1 MEPDTKEL
9 EEVAVKLWRIAFKV
23 SGGEYE
29 ERGLTSREC
38 RILYEIVEA
47 SKSIAKQEDYIKKI
61 SS

>member
-9 EEVAVKLWRIAFKV
+9 EEVAVKLWRIALKV
-23 SGGEYE
+23 SSGEYE

-47 SKSIAKQEDYIKKI
+47 SKKIAAKEEYIKEI

>member
-9 EEVAVKLWRIAFKV
+9 EEVAVKLWRIAAKV
-23 SGGEYE
+23 SSGEYE

-38 RILYEIVEA
+38 RILYEIVRA